1 MEDLYHKRSTFFG
14 FQKEYIAEFVYGG
27 IDGVITTFAV
37 VAGSAGAELAVP
49 IVLILGFANLIADGF
64 AMSVGSYFSAKSENE
79 SYDKHKA
86 VEYWEIE
93 NLREKEVEEIREIYE
108 AKGFEGDLLKQVV
121 DVITS
126 DDEVWVD
133 TMMKEELEIMKD
145 DRPPWKRGLVTFL
158 AFNLVGFIP
167 LSAYAFAGFID
178 ASASD
183 LFVVSSFSTAV
194 ALALIGTLKGL
205 ETEQS
210 LIKGIIETSKALV
223 LVDFSGLS
231 VVDMTELRRT
241 LRDQGVGIRVVKNSL
256 TYLASDEA
264 GKSGI
269 RDVIQGPTA
278 IAYAETDP
286 VAAAK
291 GI

>member
-1 MEDLYHKRSTFFG
+1 MEEAYHQRTTFLSFE
-14 FQKEYIAEFVYGG
+14 KEYIAEFVYGG

-93 NLREKEVEEIREIYE
+93 NLRDKEVEEIREIYE
-108 AKGFEGDLLKQVV
+108 AKGFKGDLLKQVV

-133 TMMKEELEIMKD
+133 TMMKEELEMIKD
-145 DRPPWKRGLVTFL
+145 DRPPWKRGLVTFI

-205 ETEQS
+205 VTEQS
-210 LIKGIIETSKALV
+210 LIKGIIETVFLGGIAATIA
-223 LVDFSGLS
+223 FF
-231 VVDMTELRRT
+231 
-241 LRDQGVGIRVVKNSL
+241 VGDILEKL
-256 TYLASDEA
+256 L
-264 GKSGI
+264 
-269 RDVIQGPTA
+269 
-278 IAYAETDP
+278 
-286 VAAAK
+286 
-291 GI
+291 

>member
-133 TMMKEELEIMKD
+133 TMMKEELEMIKD
-145 DRPPWKRGLVTFL
+145 DRPPWKRGLVTFI

-194 ALALIGTLKGL
+194 ALALIATLKGL
-205 ETEQS
+205 VTEQS
-210 LIKGIIETSKALV
+210 LIKGIIETV
-223 LVDFSGLS
+223 LLGGIAATIAFF
-231 VVDMTELRRT
+231 
-241 LRDQGVGIRVVKNSL
+241 VGDILEKL
-256 TYLASDEA
+256 L
-264 GKSGI
+264 
-269 RDVIQGPTA
+269 
-278 IAYAETDP
+278 
-286 VAAAK
+286 
-291 GI
+291 

>member
-126 DDEVWVD
+126 NDEVWVD
-133 TMMKEELEIMKD
+133 TMMKEELKMMKD

-167 LSAYAFAGFID
+167 LSTYALTVFVD
-178 ASASD
+178 VSSSD
-183 LFVVSSFSTAV
+183 LFMLSSFSTAV
-194 ALALIGTLKGL
+194 ALAFIGALKGYV
-205 ETEQS
+205 TEQS
-210 LIKGIIETSKALV
+210 RIKGIIETVFLGGIAAIIA
-223 LVDFSGLS
+223 FF
-231 VVDMTELRRT
+231 
-241 LRDQGVGIRVVKNSL
+241 VGDILEKL
-256 TYLASDEA
+256 L
-264 GKSGI
+264 
-269 RDVIQGPTA
+269 
-278 IAYAETDP
+278 
-286 VAAAK
+286 
-291 GI
+291 

>member
-1 MEDLYHKRSTFFG
+1 MEETYHQRTTFLSFE
-14 FQKEYIAEFVYGG
+14 KEYIAEFVYGG

-93 NLREKEVEEIREIYE
+93 NLRDKEVEEIREIYE

-133 TMMKEELEIMKD
+133 TMMKEELEMIKN
-145 DRPPWKRGLVTFL
+145 DRPPWKRGLVTFI

-205 ETEQS
+205 VTEQS
-210 LIKGIIETSKALV
+210 LIKGIIETVFLGGIAATIA
-223 LVDFSGLS
+223 FF
-231 VVDMTELRRT
+231 
-241 LRDQGVGIRVVKNSL
+241 VGDILEKL
-256 TYLASDEA
+256 L
-264 GKSGI
+264 
-269 RDVIQGPTA
+269 
-278 IAYAETDP
+278 
-286 VAAAK
+286 
-291 GI
+291 